1 MGKNSFTYWFILI
14 ATLIIE
20 SFLQIL
26 YSYVTKRIINAIE
39 FQNIELFRTA
49 VIASVIIVILKCLF
63 PYLRYFQIKLVR
75 KMVYE
80 LSWSMIA
87 CSASCSCLSCF
98 FILVRSLPS
107 CA

>member
-1 MGKNSFTYWFILI
+1 MKDLKRFLSYMGKNSFTYWFILI

-63 PYLRYFQIKLVR
+63 PYLLGVGKDCDGCFRYYYDVFL
-75 KMVYE
+75 
-80 LSWSMIA
+80 
-87 CSASCSCLSCF
+87 
-98 FILVRSLPS
+98 
-107 CA
+107 

>member
-1 MGKNSFTYWFILI
+1 MKDLKRFLSYMGKNSFTYWFILI

-63 PYLRYFQIKLVR
+63 PYLRYFQIKLV
-75 KMVYE
+75 
-80 LSWSMIA
+80 L
-87 CSASCSCLSCF
+87 
-98 FILVRSLPS
+98 
-107 CA
+107 

>member
-1 MGKNSFTYWFILI
+1 MKDLKRFLSYVGKNSFTYWFILI

-49 VIASVIIVILKCLF
+49 VIASVIIVILKCPF
-63 PYLRYFQIKLVR
+63 SISKVFSNKAG
-75 KMVYE
+75 
-80 LSWSMIA
+80 S
-87 CSASCSCLSCF
+87 
-98 FILVRSLPS
+98 
-107 CA
+107 